1 MFVLKRIVYIGRE
14 NCVLQYIG
22 KMNYTLQLH
31 GERMRFAV
39 PSGLYELM
47 SDIAREV
54 LRDQPSLLYQYIA
67 HYMDTLVRVREYARS
82 ASHVVNGVTQENV
95 ELLSFVSSLGVPYEM
110 ADLAARKIQRA
121 FRAYRAKHTIKRAFQ
136 EQQDEMSMTESF
148 REFLETYSLDQE
160 TADRASEV
168 IQSAY
173 RVYQSKKEAE
183 QRSVSKDASTYTIES
198 IPLKP
203 LVKTTSLSRQEK
215 PPKRDSKL
223 LVYQQ
228 SPRGSFS
235 SAWSKFAPDFP
246 DKEKTSPSLAEV
258 KDSKLIFE
266 QAEEPSVVEEN
277 RESLP
282 SYYDES
288 QPKIPMISESGL
300 LVSEETSDIVTLYS
314 TDSVDVNRQFR
325 PKGEDIASLP
335 SLTNLSPTSKP
346 EDLAKELFDIIG
358 NKTSSTSKSARM
370 LKSLSKD
377 SSAIVKKSS
386 SVSIRKTTSTD
397 RAS

>member
-1 MFVLKRIVYIGRE
+1 
-14 NCVLQYIG
+14 
-22 KMNYTLQLH
+22 MNYTLQLH
-31 GERMRFAV
+31 GERMQFPV

-67 HYMDTLVRVREYARS
+67 HYMDTLVRVRDYARTS
-82 ASHVVNGVTQENV
+82 SQVVNGVTQENV
-95 ELLSFVSSLGVPYEM
+95 ELLSYVSSLGVPYEM
-110 ADLAARKIQRA
+110 AELAARKIQRA
-121 FRAYRAKHTIKRAFQ
+121 FRAYRAKHTIKQAFQ
-136 EQQDEMSMTESF
+136 EQQTEMSITDSF
-148 REFLETYSLDQE
+148 LEFLDTYGLDRD
-160 TADRASEV
+160 TADKASEV

-173 RVYQSKKEAE
+173 RVYQSKKTVEE
-183 QRSVSKDASTYTIES
+183 RRLSKDASTYTIES

-203 LVKTTSLSRQEK
+203 PVKTMSLLQQKK

-228 SPRGSFS
+228 SPSGSVLS
-235 SAWSKFAPDFP
+235 SWSKLALDLAE
-246 DKEKTSPSLAEV
+246 KEKETPSLVEA
-258 KDSKLIFE
+258 KQPKLLFE
-266 QAEEPSVVEEN
+266 QTDEISKYSVVLET

-300 LVSEETSDIVTLYS
+300 LVSEEASEIVTLYS
-314 TDSVDVNRQFR
+314 TDSVDENQRNRL
-325 PKGEDIASLP
+325 KGEDIASLP
-335 SLTNLSPTSKP
+335 SLSSLSPTTKP

-358 NKTSSTSKSARM
+358 NKTSTTSKSARM

-377 SSAIVKKSS
+377 NS
-386 SVSIRKTTSTD
+386 SVSIRKTASTD

>member
-1 MFVLKRIVYIGRE
+1 MVERTAYYIRR
-14 NCVLQYIG
+14 
-22 KMNYTLQLH
+22 MNYTLQLH

-95 ELLSFVSSLGVPYEM
+95 ELLSYVSSLGVPYEM
-110 ADLAARKIQRA
+110 ADLAARKIQRF

-173 RVYQSKKEAE
+173 RVYQSKKAAE

-203 LVKTTSLSRQEK
+203 LVKTMSLSRQEK

-223 LVYQQ
+223 MVYQQ

-235 SAWSKFAPDFP
+235 SAWSKFAPDFA
-246 DKEKTSPSLAEV
+246 DKEKTSSSLAEA
-258 KDSKLIFE
+258 KDSTLIFE
-266 QAEEPSVVEEN
+266 QAEETSDYPVAEEN

-314 TDSVDVNRQFR
+314 TDSVDENQRFR

-358 NKTSSTSKSARM
+358 NKTSTTSKSART

>member
-1 MFVLKRIVYIGRE
+1 MQFP
-14 NCVLQYIG
+14 
-22 KMNYTLQLH
+22 
-31 GERMRFAV
+31 V

-95 ELLSFVSSLGVPYEM
+95 EVLSYVSSLGVPYEM
-110 ADLAARKIQRA
+110 ADLAARTIQRA
-121 FRAYRAKHTIKRAFQ
+121 FRTYRAKHTIKQAFQ
-136 EQQDEMSMTESF
+136 ERQMEMSMTESF

-173 RVYQSKKEAE
+173 RVYQSKKSAE
-183 QRSVSKDASTYTIES
+183 ERRVSKDASTYTIES

-203 LVKTTSLSRQEK
+203 PVKTTSLLRQEK

-235 SAWSKFAPDFP
+235 SAWSKLALDFA
-246 DKEKTSPSLAEV
+246 DKEKEKPSLMEV

-266 QAEEPSVVEEN
+266 QAEEISDYPVAVEN

-282 SYYDES
+282 SYYDEA

-314 TDSVDVNRQFR
+314 TDSIDENQKFKL
-325 PKGEDIASLP
+325 KGEDIASLP
-335 SLTNLSPTSKP
+335 SLSSLSPTSKP

-358 NKTSSTSKSARM
+358 NKTSTTSKSARM

-377 SSAIVKKSS
+377 NSALVKESS
-386 SVSIRKTTSTD
+386 SVSVRKTTSTD

>member
-1 MFVLKRIVYIGRE
+1 
-14 NCVLQYIG
+14 
-22 KMNYTLQLH
+22 MNYTLQLH
-31 GERMRFAV
+31 GERMQFAV

-54 LRDQPSLLYQYIA
+54 LRDQPSLLYEYIA

-82 ASHVVNGVTQENV
+82 ASHVVGDVTQENV
-95 ELLSFVSSLGVPYEM
+95 ELLSYVSSLGVPYEM
-110 ADLAARKIQRA
+110 ADRAARRIQRA
-121 FRAYRAKHTIKRAFQ
+121 FRTYRAKHTIKQAFQ
-136 EQQDEMSMTESF
+136 EQQMELSMTESF

-173 RVYQSKKEAE
+173 RVYQSKKTAE
-183 QRSVSKDASTYTIES
+183 ERRVSKDASTYTIES

-203 LVKTTSLSRQEK
+203 PVKTTSLLRQEK
-215 PPKRDSKL
+215 PRKRDSKL

-235 SAWSKFAPDFP
+235 SAWSKLALDFA
-246 DKEKTSPSLAEV
+246 DKEKEKEKPSLMEV
-258 KDSKLIFE
+258 KDSKLIFQ
-266 QAEEPSVVEEN
+266 QAEEISDYPVAVEN

-300 LVSEETSDIVTLYS
+300 LVSEELSDIVTLYS
-314 TDSVDVNRQFR
+314 TDSIDENQKFR
-325 PKGEDIASLP
+325 LKSEDIASLP
-335 SLTNLSPTSKP
+335 SLSNLSPTSKP

-358 NKTSSTSKSARM
+358 NKTSTTSKSGRM

-377 SSAIVKKSS
+377 NSALVKVSS
-386 SVSIRKTTSTD
+386 SVSVLRKTTSTD
-397 RAS
+397 KAS

>member
-1 MFVLKRIVYIGRE
+1 
-14 NCVLQYIG
+14 
-22 KMNYTLQLH
+22 MNYTLQLH

-82 ASHVVNGVTQENV
+82 ASNVVNGVTQENV
-95 ELLSFVSSLGVPYEM
+95 ELLSYVSSLGVPYEM

-121 FRAYRAKHTIKRAFQ
+121 FRAYRAKHTIKQAFQ
-136 EQQDEMSMTESF
+136 EHQDEMSMTESF

-173 RVYQSKKEAE
+173 RVYQSKKAAE

-203 LVKTTSLSRQEK
+203 LVKTMSRQEK

-235 SAWSKFAPDFP
+235 SAWSKFAPDFA
-246 DKEKTSPSLAEV
+246 DKEKTSPSLAEA

-266 QAEEPSVVEEN
+266 QAEETPDYGPVAEEN

-358 NKTSSTSKSARM
+358 NKTSTASKSARM
-370 LKSLSKD
+370 IKSVSKD